1 MENITKICKEC
12 GRELPI
18 DSFNKN
24 KGMKDGHVN
33 ICKDC
38 QREQRRVRKNSKI
51 VPAITEGTLVC
62 PVCGEELPVDNFPIL
77 GKSKTGRDWLCKE
90 CREKHTIINNGQ
102 DKNYFRKLRIKVSP
116 EYRAEQA
123 EIDRRSRIKNFN
135 RAMYTAAKYRA
146 EQRGIEFNLD
156 IEDIIIP
163 DKCPILECEFVYGTS
178 DNYDYSPSLDRI
190 DNSKGYIKGN
200 VQVIST
206 KANKMKNS
214 ATFEELKNFCKNVLR
229 YSPNYS
235 KEIEQEDKE
244 PLG

>member
-1 MENITKICKEC
+1 MENTTKICKEC

-18 DSFNKN
+18 ELFSKN
-24 KGMKDGHVN
+24 KAMRDGHVN

-38 QREQRRVRKNSKI
+38 QREQRRLRKSSKI
-51 VPAITEGTLVC
+51 IPAITEGVLAC
-62 PVCGEELPVDNFPIL
+62 PVCDRTLPVDNFAIL

-90 CREKHTIINNGQ
+90 CREVHTIINNGQ
-102 DKNYFRKLRIKVSP
+102 DKNYFRKLRLKVSP
-116 EYRAEQA
+116 EYREEQR
-123 EIDRRSRIKNFN
+123 EIDRKSRIKNFN
-135 RAMYTAAKYRA
+135 KAMFTAAKYRA
-146 EQRGIEFNLD
+146 EQRGIEFNIEL
-156 IEDIIIP
+156 EDIVIP

-178 DNYDYSPSLDRI
+178 SNYDYSPSLDRI

-214 ATFEELKNFCKNVLR
+214 ATTEELEKFCKNILR

-235 KEIEQEDKE
+235 KEIELRNKE
-244 PLG
+244 SLG